1 MAGLRFLDVTQHRK
15 DISWKCFGSDML
27 VAISLLNAA
36 HWAERGV
43 QDNDVRHRSRFAQ
56 LYE

>member
-1 MAGLRFLDVTQHRK
+1 
-15 DISWKCFGSDML
+15 ML

-36 HWAERGV
+36 HWAKRGV